1 MAASRHVD
9 AAGLRHSGRAHA
21 MFVGSC
27 AVLLSVAGVLR
38 WHVQVK
44 CLSLLSL
51 RKLSGLVVIEF
62 IAVLL

>member
-1 MAASRHVD
+1 MAAIRHVFT
-9 AAGLRHSGRAHA
+9 AGLRHRGRAHA

-51 RKLSGLVVIEF
+51 SNVSGLVVIEY